1 MHRASSR
8 TQIPPSSRSI
18 SAASTARTITRLIHF
33 FFLRGI
39 GTLGAAPFCS
49 FCGAAGCEA
58 VSYLTWVVS
67 ILLTP
72 LPYDW
77 PGRRKDRGPWND
89 PKNARAE
96 RARDVPRLQAPD
108 ARARDAK
115 KRRGTACRPL

>member
-1 MHRASSR
+1 MAFFAPLQLRKRKS
-8 TQIPPSSRSI
+8 T

-58 VSYLTWVVS
+58 VSCLTWVVS

-108 ARARDAK
+108 ARARGAE
-115 KRRGTACRPL
+115 KRRGTACRPP